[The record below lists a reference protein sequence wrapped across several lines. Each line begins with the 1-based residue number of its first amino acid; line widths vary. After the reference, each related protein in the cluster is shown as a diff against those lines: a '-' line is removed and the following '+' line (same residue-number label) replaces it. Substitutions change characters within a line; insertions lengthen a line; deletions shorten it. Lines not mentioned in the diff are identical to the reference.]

1 MSWHW
6 RTSRQWHP
14 AFPRVR
20 HSPVNGAFPAEGG
33 YRPVLVGPVVGVG
46 GNPPFL
52 LLWSSPFQRAFRSPS
67 LPRNVYSE
75 IHLHITW
82 HTKGNQP
89 VLVDE
94 IERQLH
100 RYLKHRAIR
109 TPGVFVHAIDGV
121 ADHVH
126 LAVSVPPTIN
136 VSEWI
141 GDLKGASAHFI
152 NGDICNR
159 KMLEWQTGYGVV
171 SFGAKDLPWVIQYVR
186 NQKKHHAKGQV
197 HDRLE
202 RIERPDDS
210 APSGKP
216 VETG

>member
-1 MSWHW
+1 
-6 RTSRQWHP
+6 
-14 AFPRVR
+14 V
-20 HSPVNGAFPAEGG
+20 
-33 YRPVLVGPVVGVG
+33 
-46 GNPPFL
+46 
-52 LLWSSPFQRAFRSPS
+52 
-67 LPRNVYSE
+67 PRNAYSE
-75 IHLHITW
+75 IYLHITW
-82 HTKGNQP
+82 HTKGSRP
-89 VLVDE
+89 VLVDD

-100 RYLKHRAIR
+100 RFLKQRAIR

-136 VSEWI
+136 ISEWI

-152 NGDICNR
+152 NGEICNR
-159 KMLEWQTGYGVV
+159 KTLEWQTGYGVV
-171 SFGAKDLPWVIQYVR
+171 SFGAKDLPWVIEYVR
-186 NQKKHHAKGQV
+186 NQKIHHAQGQV

-202 RIERPDDS
+202 RIERSDDS